1 MAEFDFNK
9 TYEAAEKVYNLGKGE
24 YFKPAEGKNRIRLI
38 SACLPH
44 ESIYQGRKT
53 FKWLCQV
60 IDRKDGVLK
69 PYFMPNTIYKMIAD
83 LQLDP
88 DYGFKEVPMPYDVTI
103 NATGAGSKEVK
114 YSVFPARENTPITTE
129 EQNAI
134 TQAPT
139 IEQLQQKV
147 RESEGKKE
155 PLDDQSQVE
164 VPDDIP
170 TIQQDDVNVED
181 IPF

>member
-9 TYEAAEKVYNLGKGE
+9 TYEAAEKVYNLGKGD
-24 YFKPAEGKNRIRLI
+24 YFKPAEGKNRVRLI

-44 ESIYQGRKT
+44 DSVYQGRKT

-60 IDRKDGVLK
+60 IDRKDGVVK

-83 LQLDP
+83 LQMDP
-88 DYGFKEVPMPYDVTI
+88 EYAFTEVPMPYDITI
-103 NATGAGSKEVK
+103 NATGAGNKDVV
-114 YSVFPARENTPITTE
+114 YSVFPAREATPITTE
-129 EQNAI
+129 EQNMI
-134 TQAPT
+134 TAAPT
-139 IEQLQQKV
+139 VQELQAKV

-155 PLDDQSQVE
+155 EAPTPTDEPAQPVVNHE
-164 VPDDIP
+164 DIS
-170 TIQQDDVNVED
+170 VED